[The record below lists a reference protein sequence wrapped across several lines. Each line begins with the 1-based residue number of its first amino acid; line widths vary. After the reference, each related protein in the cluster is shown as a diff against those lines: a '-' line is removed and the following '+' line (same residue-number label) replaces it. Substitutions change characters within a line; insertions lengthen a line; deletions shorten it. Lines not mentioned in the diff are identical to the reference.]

1 MVRVDDFAADVA
13 LPVENRDRSRSAAGL
28 LGARADSSQLVNPP
42 TAVCR
47 RFFQRAVRYMD
58 AYVPRE
64 AGPALSILQVAN
76 LVKKYKSH
84 RRCPE
89 RWGLAAAQ
97 RWSTNP

>member
-1 MVRVDDFAADVA
+1 
-13 LPVENRDRSRSAAGL
+13 
-28 LGARADSSQLVNPP
+28 
-42 TAVCR
+42 
-47 RFFQRAVRYMD
+47 MD

-89 RWGLAAAQ
+89 SVFLEVAEGTA
-97 RWSTNP
+97 S